1 MCIDAVFTW
10 LADEKDRYCQLATDE
25 INELKLQVR
34 EKFSKPKF
42 ESYRGL
48 SDAADRQALKEPYW
62 EFDWEIGEKKLVQQ
76 IEEIRNDSLGSMPSF

>member
-42 ESYRGL
+42 ES
-48 SDAADRQALKEPYW
+48 
-62 EFDWEIGEKKLVQQ
+62 
-76 IEEIRNDSLGSMPSF
+76 

>member
-62 EFDWEIGEKKLVQQ
+62 EFD
-76 IEEIRNDSLGSMPSF
+76 